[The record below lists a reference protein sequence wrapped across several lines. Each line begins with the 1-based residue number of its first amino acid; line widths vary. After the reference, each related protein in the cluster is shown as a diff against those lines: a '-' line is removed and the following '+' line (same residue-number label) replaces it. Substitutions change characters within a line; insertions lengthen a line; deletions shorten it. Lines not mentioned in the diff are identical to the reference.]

1 MQDTACGEH
10 ETLVLLREIA
20 EGADMVH
27 MAGPCAKTDGPFWTR
42 FAREKSSDISI
53 LNVWHIAQE
62 YDISARNL
70 AYQCRLAYQPGF

>member
-1 MQDTACGEH
+1 MHRPMQDTACGEH

-42 FAREKSSDISI
+42 FAPLESP
-53 LNVWHIAQE
+53 WPA
-62 YDISARNL
+62 L
-70 AYQCRLAYQPGF
+70 AAAMLAGLLLHFAFE